1 MHFVF
6 NTKCQKKSLLQFSL
20 FHNCVVFNQAS
31 DRCFWENVN
40 IFGVWL
46 EIFSKTEQRNASQ
59 CILKTS
65 LGGLSDLELLSY
77 LSFS

>member
-1 MHFVF
+1 M
-6 NTKCQKKSLLQFSL
+6 QKKSLLQVSL